1 MIQCPRCGSEAIQE
15 INPRLYKCHNCG
27 LMINNHD
34 DLDLVEQENG
44 PFF

>member
-15 INPRLYKCHNCG
+15 LNYHTYKCHNCG
-27 LMINNHD
+27 LVINNPD
-34 DLDLVEQENG
+34 DLDLVDQENG